1 MSEQP
6 LMNASTGRLSTWT
19 GKDPAGKSQQ
29 TPVTAEEGEETPD
42 AGAAQDGAEQ
52 PPTP

>member
-29 TPVTAEEGEETPD
+29 TPTTSDDAPAETDGGVP
-42 AGAAQDGAEQ
+42 QDGAEQ